1 MSGNLFWVVLW
12 YGKLFAGYKTIS
24 WLLCSELHPTG
35 NSLSYFYLYWKKS
48 NFHSRPININLIW
61 ALDKKICFLHC
72 QLTLSVLC
80 TLAGSFTTSEEHLKG
95 FLFHFLAPAE
105 QTFHLSIFQWNAGTN
120 IHTDSHALTDVH
132 TQAGVRN
139 MKWFSAANCEIHL
152 NRLFSQLCD
161 RRQYLGPDWAAH
173 LKKKKPQGKIHS

>member
-1 MSGNLFWVVLW
+1 M
-12 YGKLFAGYKTIS
+12 
-24 WLLCSELHPTG
+24 
-35 NSLSYFYLYWKKS
+35 LSALPIDSFCPVYTSRVFH
-48 NFHSRPININLIW
+48 NFRRAS
-61 ALDKKICFLHC
+61 
-72 QLTLSVLC
+72 Q
-80 TLAGSFTTSEEHLKG
+80 G

-173 LKKKKPQGKIHS
+173 LKKKNSLRERYTLRECFILQCFIMVAETATSKEVACFVVVADALFPLHWLSIAM